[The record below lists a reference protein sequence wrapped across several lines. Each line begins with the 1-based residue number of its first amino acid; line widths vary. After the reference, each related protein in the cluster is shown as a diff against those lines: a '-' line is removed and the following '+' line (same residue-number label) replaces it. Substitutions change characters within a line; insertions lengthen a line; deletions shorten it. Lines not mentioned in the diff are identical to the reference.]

1 MTAAL
6 KHLAHPLLAVV
17 IQLAIWVVTGSLWA
31 GAIAASLGYLFR
43 EMTQAEYRWIEHH
56 GSGLRAN
63 MPWWAP
69 FDLREWSSKDWTD
82 WLGPLVATSLVAAVM
97 S

>member
-1 MTAAL
+1 M
-6 KHLAHPLLAVV
+6 KRLAHPLLA
-17 IQLAIWVVTGSLWA
+17 LAIQFAVWAVTGNLWA
-31 GAIAASLGYLFR
+31 GALAASLAYLFR
-43 EMTQAEYRWIEHH
+43 ETTQAEYRWIARH

-69 FDLREWSSKDWTD
+69 FDLREWSGKDWTD
-82 WLGPLVATSLVAAVM
+82 WLGPLAVTTAVATVM